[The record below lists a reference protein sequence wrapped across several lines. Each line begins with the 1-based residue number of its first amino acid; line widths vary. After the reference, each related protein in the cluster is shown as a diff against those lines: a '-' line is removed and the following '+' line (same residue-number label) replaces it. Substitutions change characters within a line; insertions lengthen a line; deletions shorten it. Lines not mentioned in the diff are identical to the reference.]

1 MEKRRQCL
9 HKLFLIL
16 LAGLIFSW
24 PAATSGQQSAASVPG
39 RTHVLP
45 QNGVFLVFPF
55 ENTGATPRLE
65 WIGAGLEELTIQK
78 LSTPAQPAHA
88 HHARLDHTDIAPLP
102 PHQTVTPP
110 PIPP

>member
-9 HKLFLIL
+9 HKLLLIL

-55 ENTGATPRLE
+55 ENAGATPRLE
-65 WIGAGLEELTIQK
+65 WIGAGLEELTIHEISAAG
-78 LSTPAQPAHA
+78 LHGNSDYD
-88 HHARLDHTDIAPLP
+88 RLGGRDLGGLP
-102 PHQTVTPP
+102 
-110 PIPP
+110 